1 MVALFGEKVAL
12 LQENGP
18 EIELRAYGDEF
29 YARYETDDGYTAIY
43 DAGRGLFVYARLDD
57 GALVSTGVPVIERA
71 PAGLD
76 QRLVE
81 RPDVRASKEAARRS
95 AMGVDADR

>member
-18 EIELRAYGDEF
+18 EIELRAFGDEF
-29 YARYETDDGYTAIY
+29 YARYETGDGYTAVY
-43 DAGRGLFVYARLDD
+43 DPARGLFAYARLEE
-57 GALVSTGVPVIERA
+57 GALVSTGIPVSERA

-76 QRLVE
+76 QKLVE
-81 RPDVRASKEAARRS
+81 RPDVRAAKEAARRS
-95 AMGVDADR
+95 AMGVDQEP